1 MYIHKLI
8 CLKLNIYKY
17 AGGQIKQIRPHNM
30 LQKYKYTSIE
40 IHDNTNI
47 HINQFAAKN
56 IY

>member
-1 MYIHKLI
+1 
-8 CLKLNIYKY
+8 
-17 AGGQIKQIRPHNM
+17 M